1 MKLDLRGFTAT
12 LALGLG
18 IGCMLFNSANLQLN
32 TFAEDTVTAE
42 DVLEGICAGAAEDME
57 VDIVPTDE
65 EILETIIEANAWK
78 EPGKLVMAN
87 VQDSVNVRQEPT
99 VDSDKLGVIYGD
111 CGGYIIE
118 YTDTWTKVQS
128 GNVVGWV
135 CNDYLLFGDAAEAE
149 AESVGHYKATINDN
163 QVRIRKEPNL
173 ECDIHALAGQGDV
186 FDVLGQEGDW
196 LSVEYEG
203 ADGYINISCADVEFC
218 IDYGETLQEI
228 EDREAAERAAKREAE
243 RIQYYGVY
251 AATASDAELLGA
263 LIQCEAGSQ
272 PYEGQVAV
280 GAVVMNRLRSG
291 AYPNTLYG
299 VIYASG
305 QFTPA
310 GSGAVDRRIQAGVSE
325 SCMQAARE
333 ALGGYSNVGDATH
346 FRPVGAHEGIVIGG
360 HVFW

>member
-1 MKLDLRGFTAT
+1 MKLDFRGVMAT

-18 IGCMLFNSANLQLN
+18 IGLALFCSANLQLN
-32 TFAEDTVTAE
+32 TYAEDTVSSCV
-42 DVLEGICAGAAEDME
+42 VLEAMYAGAAGDME
-57 VDIVPTDE
+57 IDIIPTE
-65 EILETIIEANAWK
+65 QEVLESVFEATYWK
-78 EPGKLVMAN
+78 EPGTLVMAK
-87 VQDSVNVRQEPT
+87 VQDSLNVRVEPSI
-99 VDSDKLGVIYGD
+99 DSDKVGVLYGD

-118 YTDTWTKVQS
+118 YTDTWTKIKS
-128 GNVVGWV
+128 GNVEGWV
-135 CNDYLLFGDAAEAE
+135 CNDYLYFGAKAQEEAE
-149 AESVGHYKATINDN
+149 AVGHYKATINDN
-163 QVRIRKEPNL
+163 SVRIRKAPSL
-173 ECDIHALAGQGDV
+173 EADIHDLANQGDV
-186 FDVLGQEGDW
+186 FDVLGQEDDW

-203 ADGYINISCADVEFC
+203 ADGYINVICADVEFS

-263 LIQCEAGSQ
+263 LIQCEAGNQ

-280 GAVVMNRLRSG
+280 GAVVMNRVRSG
-291 AYPNTLYG
+291 AYPNSLYG

-310 GSGAVDRRIQAGVSE
+310 GSGAVDRRIQAGVSA
-325 SCMQAARE
+325 SCMQAAE
-333 ALGGYSNVGDATH
+333 AALGGYSNVGDATH